1 MSAGM
6 HRTAHGPSVDND
18 ATPMQGVQSAL
29 RGVRLRQRLRTF
41 RDDVS
46 GIAAVEFGL
55 IVPIMLLFFLGTIE
69 MTRAVAID
77 QRLTQATNMIADLV
91 AREEALTADDVN
103 AIYGIAG
110 EVMRPYDASLLK
122 ISLIPV
128 MSSPS
133 DAGDARVYP
142 ATTNRPSL
150 NGAAQPAKCQAYSLT
165 NGILGTNE
173 SVVVIEASYKYKPM
187 FVGYL
192 MDASDWSHKSFAKP
206 RNGLCVAF
214 DGTCTSSCFS

>member
-1 MSAGM
+1 MSEGM
-6 HRTAHGPSVDND
+6 HRMSQSPCVDNGKS
-18 ATPMQGVQSAL
+18 ML
-29 RGVRLRQRLRTF
+29 RGLLPTFAKMRFCRRLLNF
-41 RDDVS
+41 RDDAS

-91 AREEALTADDVN
+91 AREEKLTAADVT
-103 AIYGIAG
+103 AIYDIAS

-133 DAGDARVYP
+133 NSGDTRVYP
-142 ATTNRPSL
+142 ATTNRPSF

-192 MDASDWSHKSFAKP
+192 MNASDWSHKSFAKP
-206 RNGLCVAF
+206 RKGLCVAF